1 MFFICS
7 SYVLVL
13 ADAGFLPLAPAC
25 YLSHDS
31 RLSGEHACRSDTSEK
46 LHRVHWLCSASPCT
60 EIGKF
65 LDLSHFRSR
74 IVSLEERHLISP
86 WSSAASPGSVILLST
101 SEVTCFQTSHCWPD
115 SLLRVE
121 SMIANPWSYA
131 ARFGFDNFFQTL
143 GAPPCWFRIQRICVF
158 QKDLGL
164 NLHFVISRFGILHG
178 HSFYL
183 TRRFVLSHACLEYRS
198 RSTC

>member
-46 LHRVHWLCSASPCT
+46 LHRVHWLCSASACT

-131 ARFGFDNFFQTL
+131 ARFGFDNFFRRLVLHLAGSAYKGFVSSRKTWVWIFISL
-143 GAPPCWFRIQRICVF
+143 SPVLAFFMATVF
-158 QKDLGL
+158 
-164 NLHFVISRFGILHG
+164 I
-178 HSFYL
+178 
-183 TRRFVLSHACLEYRS
+183 
-198 RSTC
+198 